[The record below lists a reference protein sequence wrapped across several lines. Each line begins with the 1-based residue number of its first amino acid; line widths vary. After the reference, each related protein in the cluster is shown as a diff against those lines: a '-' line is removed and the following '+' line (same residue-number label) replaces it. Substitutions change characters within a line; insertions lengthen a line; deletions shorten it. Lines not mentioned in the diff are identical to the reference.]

1 MGDLYNAFECEIYA
15 GARQFVRENNVN
27 LICFIGSELNS
38 PTGTNSRRNDIYY
51 LISSYNVD
59 GILGISGTLGNH
71 IGQQRLADFYR
82 KFDSLPVVSIGVQTA
97 GMPFVG
103 CENEAPLRKLLVH
116 LIEEH
121 GCRRIAYIK
130 GRDINPDT
138 QVRLKVY
145 KEVLSEYNLPVQDEL
160 ILSGKFDTL
169 SGRKAVET
177 LLKRQRTFCDA
188 IVSTNDYMAI
198 GAIEELLRRGIA
210 VPDDV
215 KVVGFDDIT
224 ESRFF
229 KVPLTTVRQPIF
241 NMGYNAAKLLFTA
254 LRDTGPVQNIVL
266 HSQLVIRKSC
276 GCNVAGESAAAYES
290 VFHKTRISIKNP
302 DKIKN
307 QLVPKLLS
315 LISDQISIRA
325 SSYIRSKWIE
335 KIVDSLITAIGS
347 HRQLQFIN
355 TIEEILDESKDLNL
369 DSGLWYF
376 VFSFIFNNIFSLLA
390 NAKNLSYAKTLFNA
404 VVDVINNFGI
414 KQHEIDIINTYER
427 TKQLSIISKGLAS
440 AFDLNGLKEI
450 LCTELPEFG
459 IRSFYISVF
468 ENTGNTPKKN
478 YSRLLFAYEDY
489 KAIGGERNEITFISQ
504 EIIPGGFKIGNSTV
518 YIVMPYH
525 FEEAYAGFMVYEVQN
540 TDNEILEIL
549 TAQISN
555 ALKVINLYKSNKKD
569 KTFNDQSKTS
579 KYIKSSLSKEKSH
592 EYFRKLIHFME
603 SNKAY
608 MIADL
613 TPDYVAKRIHIS
625 RHNLSYIIN
634 EYADMNFYDFVNSYR
649 IKEIITYLQVS
660 KNVNTKMIDIAM
672 NFGFKSKSTFNKIF
686 KKYTNMTPTEFRKLI
701 NQNKNYKDS
710 SVIRVFTRHH
720 FES

>member
-1 MGDLYNAFECEIYA
+1 MVPRSPSNPGLSTPMSGKKINLALLMGDLYNAFECEIYA

-82 KFDSLPVVSIGVQTA
+82 KFDPLPIVSIGVQTA
-97 GMPFVG
+97 GIPFVG
-103 CENEAPLRKLLVH
+103 CENEAPMRKLIVH

-138 QVRLKVY
+138 QARLKVY

-177 LLKRQRTFCDA
+177 LFKRQRKFCDA

-254 LRDTGPVQNIVL
+254 LRDAGPVENIAL

-276 GCNVAGESAAAYES
+276 GCDVAGESAAAYES

-325 SSYIRSKWIE
+325 SSYIRSEWIE

-347 HRQLQFIN
+347 HRQLQFIK
-355 TIEEILDESKDLNL
+355 TIEVILDESKDLNL

-440 AFDLNGLKEI
+440 TFDLNGLKEI
-450 LCTELPEFG
+450 LCTELPKFG

-468 ENTGNTPKKN
+468 ENTGNTPKI
-478 YSRLLFAYEDY
+478 L
-489 KAIGGERNEITFISQ
+489 
-504 EIIPGGFKIGNSTV
+504 
-518 YIVMPYH
+518 MPYH
-525 FEEAYAGFMVYEVQN
+525 FEEVYAGFMVYEVQN

-579 KYIKSSLSKEKSH
+579 KYVKSSLSKEKSH

-608 MIADL
+608 MISDL
-613 TPDYVAKRIHIS
+613 TPDYVARRIHIS

-634 EYADMNFYDFVNSYR
+634 EYADMNFYDFINSYR

-660 KNVNTKMIDIAM
+660 KNENTKMIDIAM